1 MAIVRGSRGPGGTS
15 GPALSDATPAALGV
29 ASAGVSTEASRADH
43 VHTLPTIP
51 ALAST
56 TPAALGVAA
65 VGVGTTAA
73 RADHVHALP
82 TIPAVSSA
90 TPQPLGTAT
99 AGSTG
104 EASDAGH
111 VHALPASINTALQAA
126 PSTGWTAAGDGTAA
140 IVAGVVTL
148 TITAAQNTALLALA
162 NPVSGPYLPAIELIA
177 RVTRTTTPGGGP
189 IQRLGIGIGNAL
201 RTDVA
206 ATARGLLNEVDPAA
220 TAGFIANS
228 AGSWTSLGTAALP
241 ATVDSG
247 NLWLRIVYSAGGV
260 SAFVGS
266 GATRP
271 TSWTLIAAA
280 APQHAISGV
289 GAATH
294 VQVYA
299 YRNLGTG
306 DMVVRVDQIQWR
318 SLLGAPA

>member
-1 MAIVRGSRGPGGTS
+1 MGTRVNGVDLDAGTS
-15 GPALSDATPAALGV
+15 GPTLSDATPAALGV
-29 ASAGVSTEASRADH
+29 AAAGVSTDAS
-43 VHTLPTIP
+43 
-51 ALAST
+51 
-56 TPAALGVAA
+56 
-65 VGVGTTAA
+65 

-90 TPQPLGTAT
+90 TPQPIGTAT
-99 AGSTG
+99 AGAST
-104 EASDAGH
+104 DAARADH
-111 VHALPASINTALQAA
+111 VHALNTGLISA
-126 PSTGWTAAGDGTAA
+126 PDTGWTAAGDGTAS
-140 IVAGVVTL
+140 ITSGEVTL
-148 TITAAQNTALLALA
+148 TITAAQNTALLAV
-162 NPVSGPYLPAIELIA
+162 PVDISSPFHPAIEVSA

-189 IQRLGIGIGNAL
+189 LQRLGIGVGNAL

-220 TAGFIANS
+220 TVSFIANS
-228 AGSWTSLGTAALP
+228 AGSWGSLGTAALP

-306 DMVVRVDQIQWR
+306 NMVVRVDQIQWR
-318 SLLGAPA
+318 SLLGAPT

>member
-1 MAIVRGSRGPGGTS
+1 MGTRVNGVDLDAGTS
-15 GPALSDATPAALGV
+15 GPTLSDATPAALGV
-29 ASAGVSTEASRADH
+29 AAAGVSTDAS
-43 VHTLPTIP
+43 
-51 ALAST
+51 
-56 TPAALGVAA
+56 
-65 VGVGTTAA
+65 

-90 TPQPLGTAT
+90 TPQPIGTAT
-99 AGSTG
+99 AGVS
-104 EASDAGH
+104 ADAARADH
-111 VHALPASINTALQAA
+111 VHGLTSALISA
-126 PSTGWTAAGDGTAA
+126 PSTGWTAAGDGIASITA
-140 IVAGVVTL
+140 GEVTL
-148 TITAAQNTALLALA
+148 TIAAAQNTALLAF
-162 NPVSGPYLPAIELIA
+162 PVDISSPFHPAIEVSA

-189 IQRLGIGIGNAL
+189 LQRLGIGVGNAL

-220 TAGFIANS
+220 TVSFIANS
-228 AGSWTSLGTAALP
+228 AGSWGSLGTAALP

-247 NLWLRIVYSAGGV
+247 NLWLRVVYSAGGV

-306 DMVVRVDQIQWR
+306 NMVVRVDQIQWR
-318 SLLGAPA
+318 SLLGAPT

>member
-1 MAIVRGSRGPGGTS
+1 MGTRVNGVDLDAGTS
-15 GPALSDATPAALGV
+15 GPTLSDATPAALGV
-29 ASAGVSTEASRADH
+29 AAAGVSTDAS
-43 VHTLPTIP
+43 
-51 ALAST
+51 
-56 TPAALGVAA
+56 
-65 VGVGTTAA
+65 

-90 TPQPLGTAT
+90 TPQPIGTAT
-99 AGSTG
+99 AGAST
-104 EASDAGH
+104 DAARADH
-111 VHALPASINTALQAA
+111 VHALNTGLISA
-126 PSTGWTAAGDGTAA
+126 PSTGWTAAGDGIASITS
-140 IVAGVVTL
+140 GEVTL
-148 TITAAQNTALLALA
+148 TIAAAQNTALLAF
-162 NPVSGPYLPAIELIA
+162 PVDISSPFHPAIEVSA

-189 IQRLGIGIGNAL
+189 LQRLGIGVGNAL

-220 TAGFIANS
+220 TVSFIANS
-228 AGSWTSLGTAALP
+228 AGSWGSLGTAALP

-306 DMVVRVDQIQWR
+306 NMVVRVDQIQWR
-318 SLLGAPA
+318 SLLGAPT